1 MSRASETTAEV
12 TPPSSSRPDSGHPHL
27 QERRDSYEAVSAAA
41 AASSEVIKTN
51 PSSLS
56 DKGNAQYVAENQ
68 CLVKYYDGDAA
79 IAVEEH
85 FNRTLKETN
94 EQQETSTPMNQRN
107 LPPSF
112 WQLPQTNVN
121 GSNNSSSTTT
131 TSVASTASWASE
143 FYNDQLQQAAAL
155 HQLAA
160 DWPYTAAGHSAA
172 QSGYVNRSA
181 SHPYNYIRPMRRQPW
196 PKERRPRP
204 IIMVQLACIMPP
216 LVIF

>member
-1 MSRASETTAEV
+1 MFLIFQNLEINPQSCDAYGQMMSRASETTAEV

-68 CLVKYYDGDAA
+68 CLVKYYEGDAA

-94 EQQETSTPMNQRN
+94 EQQGKDSLEN
-107 LPPSF
+107 LLF
-112 WQLPQTNVN
+112 FTI
-121 GSNNSSSTTT
+121 
-131 TSVASTASWASE
+131 
-143 FYNDQLQQAAAL
+143 Y
-155 HQLAA
+155 
-160 DWPYTAAGHSAA
+160 
-172 QSGYVNRSA
+172 
-181 SHPYNYIRPMRRQPW
+181 
-196 PKERRPRP
+196 
-204 IIMVQLACIMPP
+204 
-216 LVIF
+216 